1 MLASFSS
8 TFIRIIITMYTVTKS
23 PGIPRLS
30 VVAHYFYR
38 NFPALH
44 QTWSDLFTEAGNW
57 SAGHYDK
64 SAHHQNNAPIE
75 LYVNKNEHVVWY
87 STSRGSLLFATFT
100 NVLDKTNSL

>member
-1 MLASFSS
+1 
-8 TFIRIIITMYTVTKS
+8 MYTVTKS

-44 QTWSDLFTEAGNW
+44 QTWSDLVFYGIEVQAILN
-57 SAGHYDK
+57 DK

-100 NVLDKTNSL
+100 NVLDKENSL